1 MVFCGYVPS
10 SGIAGSYAILFLVF
24 FKEYLYCSPQWLY
37 QFTFPP
43 TVQEGS
49 TFFIPS
55 PVLTV
60 CRYFYDGHSDV
71 CEVLPDCSFGL
82 NFSNN

>member
-10 SGIAGSYAILFLVF
+10 SGIAGSYGILFLVF
-24 FKEYLYCSPQWLY
+24 LRNICTVFLSGY

-43 TVQEGS
+43 TVQEDS
-49 TFFIPS
+49 PFFIPS